1 MKTAL
6 KSHNCGQITAKN
18 IGEEVTLSGWV
29 ACVRDLG
36 GIIFVELRDR
46 TGFFQLV
53 ADPQINPDIHAIFSK
68 LKTESVI
75 NIKGKVTERPEETY
89 NDKLPTGEVETYP
102 TFAQVLSEA
111 KTLPF
116 VLDDDNV
123 SEDVRLKY
131 RYLDL
136 RREQMLHN
144 MTLRHKIVTAVRNYL
159 NGEDFLEVETPILIK
174 TTPEGARDYLVPS
187 RVQEGKFYALPQSP
201 QIFKQLL
208 MVGGF
213 ERYYQIAK
221 CFRDED
227 LRADRQPEFTQIDM
241 EMSFVDQDNVIEVTE
256 GVVKAAFKEAGIEVK
271 PPFRRITWQEA
282 MDK

>member
-1 MKTAL
+1 MVKTAL

-53 ADPQINPDIHAIFSK
+53 ADPQVNPDIHEIFSK

-75 NIKGKVTERPEETY
+75 NIKGKVTKRPEETY

-102 TFAQVLSEA
+102 TYAKVLSEA

-159 NGEDFLEVETPILIK
+159 NNEDFLEVETPILIK

-208 MVGGF
+208 MVGG
-213 ERYYQIAK
+213 
-221 CFRDED
+221 
-227 LRADRQPEFTQIDM
+227 
-241 EMSFVDQDNVIEVTE
+241 
-256 GVVKAAFKEAGIEVK
+256 
-271 PPFRRITWQEA
+271 
-282 MDK
+282 